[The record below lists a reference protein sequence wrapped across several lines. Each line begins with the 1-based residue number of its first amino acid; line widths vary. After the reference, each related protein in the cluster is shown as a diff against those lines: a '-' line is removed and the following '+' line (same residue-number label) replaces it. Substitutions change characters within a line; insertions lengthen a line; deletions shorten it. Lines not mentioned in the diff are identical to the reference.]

1 MVYSAVT
8 AKTKTAWVLSDGRPG
23 HFNQSRGVIKALSL
37 TRPLQVEWLEVR
49 LRLGL
54 FRILQRELLKHRRT
68 AIPPALLRVFYAMSL
83 PVQLPELIVSAGGRT
98 SFVNAWLARQYKIP
112 NLFIGS
118 LRGLPAEL
126 FSAVL
131 TLEPIPGARNNIVLQ
146 FPVSEITPEYL
157 KQLAVPARLST
168 QPCWALL
175 VGGTGSGYR
184 YRSSDWARLG
194 SLLNTLAEQ
203 YAVKWLICTTPRTG
217 RAAQT
222 MLKAR
227 IDGRH
232 VADSCWYGAD
242 SDNKVPLYLA
252 AAEKIFVTEDSMT
265 MLGEALASARPVF
278 SLQPEAV
285 KPDQRY
291 LNALQRYVTRGLL
304 SRQTISEL
312 LDNPVR
318 ISAGSFATLSESPL
332 LTLSEQLKKY
342 I

>member
-1 MVYSAVT
+1 MT

-54 FRILQRELLKHRRT
+54 FRLLQRALLQHTRA
-68 AIPPALLRVFYAMSL
+68 AIPPALLRVFYAMLL
-83 PVQLPELIVSAGGRT
+83 PAQLPDLIVSAGGRT
-98 SFVNAWLARQYKIP
+98 SFANAWLARQYKIP

-131 TLEPIPGARNNIVLQ
+131 TLEPIPGLRNNIVLQ
-146 FPVSEITPEYL
+146 FPVSEITPDYL
-157 KQLAVPARLST
+157 KQLAVPASLAT
-168 QPCWALL
+168 QPCWTLL
-175 VGGTGSGYR
+175 VGGSGSGYR
-184 YRSSDWARLG
+184 YRPDDWVRLG
-194 SLLNTLAEQ
+194 TLLNALAEQ

-222 MLKAR
+222 ILKAH
-227 IDGRH
+227 IAGQH
-232 VADSCWYGAD
+232 VADSCWFARD
-242 SDNKVPLYLA
+242 SGNKVSLYLA
-252 AAEKIFVTEDSMT
+252 VADKIFVTEDSMT
-265 MLGEALASARPVF
+265 MLGEALASGKPVF

-291 LNALQRYVTRGLL
+291 LNALQRYVMRGLL
-304 SRQTISEL
+304 SRQMISEL
-312 LDNPVR
+312 LHNPARVG
-318 ISAGSFATLSESPL
+318 AGCFATLSESPL
-332 LTLSEQLKKY
+332 VTLSEQLEQY